1 MEPGSSCPVKAA
13 GGGKQS
19 VQKTTAAL
27 ANANEASR
35 SVAAVEKAHLQPGG
49 IFTLKEE
56 NSFSYFKR
64 LFLWHSFSSAHCC
77 APWPTTGE
85 CRVANVANNNLSLIS
100 RTVRPVP
107 FNFIWNVH
115 PLYEPFSDDI

>member
-19 VQKTTAAL
+19 VQKRTAAL

-35 SVAAVEKAHLQPGG
+35 SVAAVEKAQLQPGG

-56 NSFSYFKR
+56 NSFSYFRR
-64 LFLWHSFSSAHCC
+64 LFLWHWLSSAHCC

-85 CRVANVANNNLSLIS
+85 CRVANNNLSLTS
-100 RTVRPVP
+100 RTVRPVT
-107 FNFIWNVH
+107 FNFILNVH